1 MRPDSIEAYIGIAE
15 AYRWRN
21 ESATAIEYL
30 QRGLT
35 RAEYASDKIS
45 LYEEI
50 LVAVQSEVGA
60 GRPFTPVGLD
70 ARIDLARIYLDQ
82 GRVEKAV
89 EQLELVRQDD
99 PDYRA
104 DEVFVLLIEAGAE
117 EPPTEEG
124 TSETDSLDEPAED
137 ADAVPDEG

>member
-1 MRPDSIEAYIGIAE
+1 L
-15 AYRWRN
+15 
-21 ESATAIEYL
+21 TAIDYL

-35 RAEYASDKIS
+35 RAEYESDKIS
-45 LYEEI
+45 LYEEL

-89 EQLELVRQDD
+89 EQLELVRKDD
-99 PDYRA
+99 PDHRA
-104 DEVFVLLIEAGAE
+104 DEVLALLIEAGVE
-117 EPPTEEG
+117 VPPTEEESG
-124 TSETDSLDEPAED
+124 ETDSLEELPED
-137 ADAVPDEG
+137 ADSAPDEG